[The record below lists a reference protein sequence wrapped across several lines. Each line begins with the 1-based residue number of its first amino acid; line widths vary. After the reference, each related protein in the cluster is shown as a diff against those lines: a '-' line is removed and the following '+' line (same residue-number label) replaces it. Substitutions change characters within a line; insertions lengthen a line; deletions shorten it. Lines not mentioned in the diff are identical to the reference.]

1 MRVAYKNYHR
11 RCVVFVLIIH
21 SLFMEIHM
29 VRGWYCNRQHEQR
42 LLSIEE
48 IASACCIDKNKVREW
63 IAGNHLR
70 RARPGEDLLDAA
82 EVVSFL
88 IKHSIPVSPWLLPS
102 KTEKILFIAANE
114 SEFQDQEDKF
124 DLICRFF
131 ADSCNI
137 LVETAIAGN
146 YADLS
151 ILTFSPKV
159 VVIFVSELD
168 EHTANTLI
176 VLSSIPERK
185 TILVVDDLIMNEISG
200 GLIAFPADLVVSDM
214 LPLEQLHSQLRAVFV
229 NRYEEKRPLSIT

>member
-1 MRVAYKNYHR
+1 
-11 RCVVFVLIIH
+11 
-21 SLFMEIHM
+21 M
-29 VRGWYCNRQHEQR
+29 VRVWYCNRQQEQR

-48 IASACCIDKNKVREW
+48 IAGACCIDKNKVQEW
-63 IAGNHLR
+63 LVGNHLR

-88 IKHSIPVSPWLLPS
+88 IRHNIPVSPWLLPA
-102 KTEKILFIAANE
+102 KTEKILFIAPNE

-131 ADSCNI
+131 ADSSNI

-151 ILTFSPKV
+151 ILTFSPNV
-159 VVIFVSELD
+159 VVIFVREFD
-168 EHTANTLI
+168 EHTSNTLN

-185 TILVVDDLIMNEISG
+185 TILVLDDLIMKEMNG
-200 GLIAFPADLVVSDM
+200 GLIAIPANLIVSDT
-214 LPLEQLHSQLRAVFV
+214 LPLEQLHSQLCSVFV
-229 NRYEEKRPLSIT
+229 NRYEEKRPLSIS

>member
-1 MRVAYKNYHR
+1 
-11 RCVVFVLIIH
+11 
-21 SLFMEIHM
+21 M

-63 IAGNHLR
+63 IAENHLR

-88 IKHSIPVSPWLLPS
+88 IRHNIPVSPWLLPS
-102 KTEKILFIAANE
+102 KTEKILFIAGNE
-114 SEFQDQEDKF
+114 AEFQDQEDKF

-137 LVETAIAGN
+137 LVETAISGN

-151 ILTFSPKV
+151 ILTFSPNV
-159 VVIFVSELD
+159 VVIFVREFD
-168 EHTANTLI
+168 EHTANTLN

-185 TILVVDDLIMNEISG
+185 TILIVDDLIMREMNG
-200 GLIAFPADLVVSDM
+200 GLIALPADLIVSDT
-214 LPLEQLHSQLRAVFV
+214 LPLEQLQSQLHSVFV